1 MEDIARVVAGT
12 KITGSLLRISKH
24 AARLFAAYPGANFS
38 LGRIIDELVAAAAA
52 AKVAVEIS
60 RPKTRQIDP
69 ASLASNLPGTEQGAQ
84 ERVRLMTEPQA
95 VAIFLNRIA
104 GELERLKN
112 QTSIVSETAPVDLSS
127 LLHSLDA
134 AIVEARRRALTT
146 SQLGRFH
153 LDRLE

>member
-1 MEDIARVVAGT
+1 
-12 KITGSLLRISKH
+12 
-24 AARLFAAYPGANFS
+24 
-38 LGRIIDELVAAAAA
+38 
-52 AKVAVEIS
+52 
-60 RPKTRQIDP
+60 
-69 ASLASNLPGTEQGAQ
+69 
-84 ERVRLMTEPQA
+84 MTEPQA

-112 QTSIVSETAPVDLSS
+112 QTSIVSETASVDLSS

-146 SQLGRFH
+146 GQLGRFR